1 MSPISP
7 RHLCTQTFVLIWPQL
22 ALSVPSVS
30 GFTIQAPVSLNTF
43 GHKQVRDQLAAP
55 GTGQTA
61 GQALRIHLGEATF
74 RLCAALCVTYN
85 LPSGPC
91 AAGTPLTSALPRSP
105 LTGPGKRVCVMS
117 AASVDRPYFWL
128 QAAGPG
134 GGARPQRLP
143 LPDLR
148 GLVQAGQYR
157 RPLAPR
163 GKAATNTCHHGDGA
177 SPLPSPPATS
187 CRYPP

>member
-1 MSPISP
+1 MS
-7 RHLCTQTFVLIWPQL
+7 R
-22 ALSVPSVS
+22 
-30 GFTIQAPVSLNTF
+30 
-43 GHKQVRDQLAAP
+43 
-55 GTGQTA
+55 
-61 GQALRIHLGEATF
+61 
-74 RLCAALCVTYN
+74 AALCVTYN

-117 AASVDRPYFWL
+117 AASVDRPYFRL

-134 GGARPQRLP
+134 GGARPQRLS

-157 RPLAPR
+157 RPLAPG
-163 GKAATNTCHHGDGA
+163 GKDPATHLTQPPHTPATLCTCHHGDGA
-177 SPLPSPPATS
+177 LPFLLLSPHGSNFLPVSALACAMELLERSNHAAVNQLLVSRKCSP
-187 CRYPP
+187 